1 MAYVSRLLAIPSC
14 FRTPYESHRL
24 RHIVAAR
31 RQLTRQAFA
40 CRFFL
45 RLRLLFLKSYRFFG
59 IAPLALKYKSL
70 FLSLYNSAKA
80 TFAESEESDDK
91 TKKKRS
97 LFWVNSRLSKPVT
110 LDFHLA
116 IPSCFRTPY
125 ESLHLCHIV
134 AARRQLTRQANAC
147 RFFLSFVLPS

>member
-1 MAYVSRLLAIPSC
+1 MSRLLAIPSL
-14 FRTPYESHRL
+14 RSLRIPPSPPHR
-24 RHIVAAR
+24 R
-31 RQLTRQAFA
+31 RKATVNTASINA